1 MYNLPSTLFL
11 ALLFLSGCSAINAGN
26 VVVEEVKENIK
37 ADNNRVAV
45 TTDDQGPVPDDPF
58 YAPVEPAPP
67 SLEVLATGSL
77 FNADHNRNLYS
88 YTPSFA
94 VGDTIT
100 VELDEQAQAAKSAN
114 AEINKTNEFELD
126 PIAVPGGNLSING
139 NAVQLG
145 IDQEQ
150 AFSGQSGADQ
160 SHKLSGKITV
170 SVIDIL
176 NNGNLVVRGEKWL
189 VLNNGKEYIR
199 LTGIVRPRDVSQAN
213 TVSSAKVADSRIE
226 FSGTGDQSD
235 AQKQGWMMKTFN
247 GKVWP
252 F

>member
-1 MYNLPSTLFL
+1 MMRCKLLVL
-11 ALLFLSGCSAINAGN
+11 ASIALMSGCSAVNAGKA
-26 VVVEEVKENIK
+26 VVEEVKENVK

-45 TTDDQGPVPDDPF
+45 TTDNQQAMPDDPF

-67 SLEVLATGSL
+67 SMEVLATGSL
-77 FNADHNRNLYS
+77 FNEDHNLNLYS

-100 VELDEQAQAAKSAN
+100 IELDEQAKAAKSATS
-114 AEINKTNEFELD
+114 ALDKSTEFELD
-126 PIAVPGGNLSING
+126 PVRVPGGNLTING

-145 IDQEQ
+145 LEQEQ
-150 AFSGQSGADQ
+150 NFSGKSGADQ
-160 SHKLSGKITV
+160 SHRLNGKITV
-170 SVIDIL
+170 SVIEIL

-213 TVSSAKVADSRIE
+213 TVSSVKVADSRIE
-226 FSGTGDQSD
+226 FSGTGDLSD
-235 AQKQGWMMKTFN
+235 AQKQGWLMKTFN
-247 GKVWP
+247 GKLWP